1 MRRADARLPSS
12 AERVLKIGNISS
24 LVAPGGGFNPV
35 HGMSVFFDSKSSVI
49 LVEYSPAQPGPCDG
63 AVLLDDRL
71 CVSRGT
77 VLVMAVAE
85 EDPKVRWARPE
96 GQIAPRFLMGWTHR
110 EDLRLY
116 CGISL
121 NQSTSLQTTHT
132 SLQPR
137 AGESLCSLTGS
148 TREVGGACSRAVC
161 GRVWRRAGRQSIWL
175 EKSWQPC
182 WVRQVCESCVSV
194 PRVADGCHMQTS
206 SPCPVC
212 RTRW

>member
-1 MRRADARLPSS
+1 MRRADARVPSS
-12 AERVLKIGNISS
+12 AERVGIGVISS
-24 LVAPGGGFNPV
+24 PVAPGGGFNPV

-96 GQIAPRFLMGWTHR
+96 GQIAPFLMGWTHR

-121 NQSTSLQTTHT
+121 NQSTSLQTTH
-132 SLQPR
+132 SPFQPLVSR
-137 AGESLCSLTGS
+137 LLADREHKGGWWCALTGS
-148 TREVGGACSRAVC
+148 VWSCVVVC
-161 GRVWRRAGRQSIWL
+161 GAGQGVRAYGSKKAGSRVGCDR
-175 EKSWQPC
+175 
-182 WVRQVCESCVSV
+182 CVS
-194 PRVADGCHMQTS
+194 RV
-206 SPCPVC
+206 
-212 RTRW
+212 